1 LPKGKTIMATKS
13 TPKSTLRRWEES
25 IENKVASWLPQ
36 SRATGGI
43 RSPHFWIITALIA
56 LLTFVYYV
64 AQTPLVSIPPF
75 NSNFFTT
82 VHDLH
87 RTLFL
92 IPIIYAAW
100 VFRVRGS
107 LITSLIFLGV
117 VLPRALLFSPYPE
130 AIVRSLLFVAVAA
143 FISLF
148 IATQLNRIE
157 EGKKVRTELNISS
170 QVLSEY
176 AQRLGAMIAI
186 SSVTSQSLEIQ
197 RVLDTVA
204 DKVSE
209 VMDLET
215 VIIFLLNDESQE
227 LEFKTG
233 LGVSEDFVKGFKG
246 LKVGEGFHGQ
256 VAQTG
261 EPLLIDYAFQ
271 VPWLTRELERREG
284 IGAGLI
290 VPLKAKGK
298 VLGTLSVAPHGS
310 RQFVDE
316 EVKLLT
322 TIAGQIAIAIEN
334 AQLYEEAHLAAQLA
348 LASER
353 RYREIFE
360 GASDAIWIHDLDG
373 NIIAANEAVEKLTG
387 YSLQELLKMNVKSF
401 LSEEGLD
408 LARQIR
414 RKLLRGETVEQHYEQ
429 RLIKKDG
436 TQRILSLTSSLVLED
451 GKPWA
456 FQHIARDVTAEKEM
470 QDNLRT
476 AYQKLSEYTQR
487 LKENQEQLIQAEKL
501 TSLGQMAASIAHE
514 VNNPL
519 SGVLVYTQLLARRLR
534 SDKLTKDVALENLA
548 KMEAELNRSTKLIRN
563 LLDFARQSPPTLWEV
578 DINEIVSRASDLAA
592 HSAELQHIQVIK
604 DLSSAIPKIVADFD
618 QLQQVFLNLIINAI
632 QAMPEG
638 GKLTIRTSIDNN
650 QQVKIDVQDTG
661 YGIPPEN
668 MSKLFTPFFSTKGK
682 KGVGL
687 GLAVSYGIVQRHHG
701 RMEVQSKVREG
712 TTFTIYLPLK
722 HEEGKEQPPG
732 SSSEEEPARTK
743 T

>member
-1 LPKGKTIMATKS
+1 LLREETIMTTKS
-13 TPKSTLRRWEES
+13 TSKSTLRRWEES
-25 IENKVASWLPQ
+25 IEGKVANWLPQ
-36 SRATGGI
+36 SKATEGV
-43 RSPHFWIITALIA
+43 RSPHFWIITALLA
-56 LLTFVYYV
+56 LLTFIYYV
-64 AQTPLVSIPPF
+64 EQTPLVSIPPF
-75 NSNFFTT
+75 NNSFFTT
-82 VHDLH
+82 IHDLH

-92 IPIIYAAW
+92 IPMIYAASL
-100 VFRVRGS
+100 FRIRGS
-107 LITSLIFLGV
+107 LITSFIFLCV

-130 AIVRSLLFVAVAA
+130 AIVRSLLFVALAA

-157 EGKKVRTELNISS
+157 DERKVRTELNIAS

-197 RVLDTVA
+197 HVLDIAA
-204 DKVSE
+204 DKVRE
-209 VMDLET
+209 VMDLEI

-233 LGVSEDFVKGFKG
+233 RGVSEDFVNGFTG

-261 EPLLIDYAFQ
+261 EPLLIDYASQ
-271 VPWLTRELERREG
+271 VPWLTRELRRREG

-298 VLGTLSVAPHGS
+298 VLGTLSVTPHGS

-322 TIAGQIAIAIEN
+322 TIAGQIAIAIES
-334 AQLYEEAHLAAQLA
+334 ARLYEKAHLAAQQA

-360 GASDAIWIHDLDG
+360 GANDAIWIHDLDG
-373 NIIAANEAVEKLTG
+373 NIIAANKASEKLTG
-387 YSLQELLKMNVKSF
+387 YSLEGLLKMNVKSF
-401 LSEEGLD
+401 LSAGSLD
-408 LARQIR
+408 LAEQIR
-414 RKLLRGETVEQHYEQ
+414 HKLFRGETVEQPYEQ
-429 RLIKKDG
+429 RLIRKDG
-436 TQRILSLTSSLVLED
+436 TERILKLTTSLITED
-451 GKPWA
+451 GKPRSL
-456 FQHIARDVTAEKEM
+456 QHIARDVTAEKEM
-470 QDNLRT
+470 QDNLSA

-519 SGVLVYTQLLARRLR
+519 SGVLVYTQLLTKRLR
-534 SDKLTKDVALENLA
+534 SDKLTKDVALENLS

-578 DINEIVSRASDLAA
+578 DINEIVSRAFDLAA
-592 HSAELQHIQVIK
+592 HSAELQHIQVTK
-604 DLSSAIPKIVADFD
+604 ELSPAIPKVVADFD
-618 QLQQVFLNLIINAI
+618 QLQQVCLNLIINAV

-638 GKLTIRTSIDNN
+638 GTLTIRTSIDNN
-650 QQVKIDVQDTG
+650 RQVKIEVQDTG
-661 YGIPPEN
+661 CGISPEN

-687 GLAVSYGIVQRHHG
+687 GLAVAYGIVQRHHG
-701 RMEVQSKVREG
+701 RIEVQSKVGKG
-712 TTFTIYLPLK
+712 TTFTIYLPLNY
-722 HEEGKEQPPG
+722 EEGKEQPLG
-732 SSSEEEPARTK
+732 SSLEGEPARTK

>member
-1 LPKGKTIMATKS
+1 MITES

-25 IENKVASWLPQ
+25 IESKVASWLPQ
-36 SRATGGI
+36 SRATEGVG
-43 RSPHFWIITALIA
+43 SPHFWIITALLA

-64 AQTPLVSIPPF
+64 AQTPLVNVPPF
-75 NSNFFTT
+75 NSSFFTT

-107 LITSLIFLGV
+107 LITSFVFLCV

-130 AIVRSLLFVAVAA
+130 AIARSLLFVAVAA

-157 EGKKVRTELNISS
+157 EGKKVRTELNIAS
-170 QVLSEY
+170 QMLSEY
-176 AQRLGAMIAI
+176 AQRLGAIIAI

-197 RVLDTVA
+197 HVLDTAA
-204 DKVSE
+204 DKVRE
-209 VMDLET
+209 VMDLEI

-227 LEFKTG
+227 LELKTCR
-233 LGVSEDFVKGFKG
+233 GVSEDFVKGFRG
-246 LKVGEGFHGQ
+246 LKVSESFHGQ
-256 VAQTG
+256 VARTG
-261 EPLLIDYAFQ
+261 EPLIIDYASRI
-271 VPWLTRELERREG
+271 PWLTRELERREG

-298 VLGTLSVAPHGS
+298 VLGTLSVVPHGS

-322 TIAGQIAIAIEN
+322 TIAGQIAIAIES
-334 AQLYEEAHLAAQLA
+334 AGLYEKARLAAQQA

-360 GASDAIWIHDLDG
+360 SANDAIWIHDIDG
-373 NIIAANEAVEKLTG
+373 NIIAANKASEKLTG
-387 YSLQELLKMNVKSF
+387 YSLEDLLKMNVKGF
-401 LSEEGLD
+401 LSVESLD
-408 LARQIR
+408 LAGRIR
-414 RKLLRGETVEQHYEQ
+414 HKLFQGEIVEQPYEQ
-429 RLIKKDG
+429 RLIRKDG
-436 TQRILSLTSSLVLED
+436 TERILKLTTSLIAED
-451 GKPWA
+451 GKPRSL
-456 FQHIARDVTAEKEM
+456 QHIARDVTAEKEM
-470 QDNLRT
+470 QDNLSA

-519 SGVLVYTQLLARRLR
+519 SGVLVYTQLLTRRLR
-534 SDKLTKDVALENLA
+534 TDKLTKDVALENLS

-592 HSAELQHIQVIK
+592 HSAELQHVQVTK
-604 DLSSAIPKIVADFD
+604 ELYPAIPKIVADFD
-618 QLQQVFLNLIINAI
+618 QLQQVFLNLMINAI
-632 QAMPEG
+632 QAMSEG
-638 GKLTIRTSIDNN
+638 GKLTICTSIDNN
-650 QQVKIDVQDTG
+650 QQVKIEVQDTG
-661 YGIPPEN
+661 CGIPAEN

-687 GLAVSYGIVQRHHG
+687 GLAVSYGIVQHHHG
-701 RMEVQSKVREG
+701 RIEVQSKVGEG
-712 TTFTIYLPLK
+712 TTFTVYLPLNY
-722 HEEGKEQPPG
+722 EEGKGQPPD
-732 SSSEEEPARTK
+732 SSSEAEPAKKET
-743 T
+743 

>member
-1 LPKGKTIMATKS
+1 MTTKS

-25 IENKVASWLPQ
+25 IEGKVANWLPQ
-36 SRATGGI
+36 SKATGGV
-43 RSPHFWIITALIA
+43 RSPHFWIITALLA
-56 LLTFVYYV
+56 LLTFIYYV
-64 AQTPLVSIPPF
+64 EQTPLVNIPPF
-75 NSNFFTT
+75 NHSFFTT

-92 IPIIYAAW
+92 IPIIYAAS

-107 LITSLIFLGV
+107 LITSLVFLCV
-117 VLPRALLFSPYPE
+117 VLPRALLFSPYAD
-130 AIVRSLLFVAVAA
+130 AIVRPLLFVVLAA
-143 FISLF
+143 FISLL
-148 IATQLNRIE
+148 IATQFNRIE
-157 EGKKVRTELNISS
+157 EGRKVRTELNIAS

-176 AQRLGAMIAI
+176 AQRLGAIIAI

-197 RVLDTVA
+197 HVLDTAA
-204 DKVSE
+204 DKVRE
-209 VMDLET
+209 VMDLESI
-215 VIIFLLNDESQE
+215 IIFLLNDESQE
-227 LEFKTG
+227 LELKTCR
-233 LGVSEDFVKGFKG
+233 GVSEDFVKGFRG

-261 EPLLIDYAFQ
+261 EPLLMDYASQ

-290 VPLKAKGK
+290 VPLKTKGK

-310 RQFVDE
+310 KQFVDE

-322 TIAGQIAIAIEN
+322 TIAGQIAIATES
-334 AQLYEEAHLAAQLA
+334 ARLYEEAHLAAQQA

-360 GASDAIWIHDLDG
+360 SANDAIWIHDLDG
-373 NIIAANEAVEKLTG
+373 NIIAANNASEKLTG
-387 YSLQELLKMNVKSF
+387 YNLEGLLKMNVKNF
-401 LSEEGLD
+401 LSAGSLD
-408 LARQIR
+408 LAEQIR
-414 RKLLRGETVEQHYEQ
+414 HKLFRGETVEQPYEQ
-429 RLIKKDG
+429 RLIRKDG
-436 TQRILSLTSSLVLED
+436 TGRILKLTTSLIKED
-451 GKPWA
+451 GKSKSL
-456 FQHIARDVTAEKEM
+456 QHIARDVTAEKEM
-470 QDNLRT
+470 QDNLSA
-476 AYQKLSEYTQR
+476 AYRKLSEYTQR

-519 SGVLVYTQLLARRLR
+519 SGVLVYTQLLTKRLR
-534 SDKLTKDVALENLA
+534 SDKLTKDVALENLS

-563 LLDFARQSPPTLWEV
+563 LLDFARQSPPTLWGV
-578 DINEIVSRASDLAA
+578 DINEIVNRASDLAA
-592 HSAELQHIQVIK
+592 HSAELQHIQVTK
-604 DLSSAIPKIVADFD
+604 ELNPAIPKIVADFD
-618 QLQQVFLNLIINAI
+618 QLQQVCLNLVINAI
-632 QAMPEG
+632 QAMSEG
-638 GKLTIRTSIDNN
+638 GKLTIRTSIDDNR
-650 QQVKIDVQDTG
+650 QVKIEVQDTG
-661 YGIPPEN
+661 CGIPPEN

-701 RMEVQSKVREG
+701 RIEVQSKVGEG

-722 HEEGKEQPPG
+722 DEEGRGQPTD
-732 SSSEEEPARTK
+732 SSREGEPTRTK

>member
-1 LPKGKTIMATKS
+1 MTTKS
-13 TPKSTLRRWEES
+13 TSRSALRRWEES
-25 IENKVASWLPQ
+25 IEGKVAKWLPQ
-36 SRATGGI
+36 RKATEGM
-43 RSPHFWIITALIA
+43 RSPHFWIITALLA
-56 LLTFVYYV
+56 FLTFIYYV
-64 AQTPLVSIPPF
+64 EQTPLVNTPPF
-75 NSNFFTT
+75 NSSFFTT

-87 RTLFL
+87 RTLLL
-92 IPIIYAAW
+92 IPIIYAAS

-107 LITSLIFLGV
+107 LITSLVFLCV
-117 VLPRALLFSPYPE
+117 ILPRALLFSPYPE
-130 AIVRSLLFVAVAA
+130 AIARSLLFVALAA

-157 EGKKVRTELNISS
+157 EARKVRSELDIAS

-197 RVLDTVA
+197 HVLDTAA
-204 DKVSE
+204 DKVRE

-227 LEFKTG
+227 LELKTWR
-233 LGVSEDFVKGFKG
+233 GVSEDFVNDFRG
-246 LKVGEGFHGQ
+246 LKMGEGFHGQ

-261 EPLLIDYAFQ
+261 EPLLIDYASQ
-271 VPWLTRELERREG
+271 VPWLTRELEKREG
-284 IGAGLI
+284 IGGGLI

-298 VLGTLSVAPHGS
+298 VLGTISVSPRGS

-322 TIAGQIAIAIEN
+322 TVAGQIAIAIES
-334 AQLYEEAHLAAQLA
+334 ARLYEEARLAAQQA
-348 LASER
+348 LASEG

-360 GASDAIWIHDLDG
+360 GANDAIWIHDLDG
-373 NIIAANEAVEKLTG
+373 SIVAANKASEKLTG
-387 YSLQELLKMNVKSF
+387 HRLEDLLKMNVKNL
-401 LSEEGLD
+401 LSTGSLD
-408 LARQIR
+408 LAEQIGH
-414 RKLLRGETVEQHYEQ
+414 KLLHGETVEQPYEQ
-429 RLIKKDG
+429 RLIRKDG
-436 TQRILSLTSSLVLED
+436 TERILKLTTSLITED
-451 GKPWA
+451 GKSTSL
-456 FQHIARDVTAEKEM
+456 QHIARDVTAEKEM
-470 QDNLRT
+470 QDNLST

-519 SGVLVYTQLLARRLR
+519 SGVLVYTQLLAKRLR
-534 SDKLTKDVALENLA
+534 GDKLTKDVALENLA

-578 DINEIVSRASDLAA
+578 DVNEVIGRASDLAA
-592 HSAELQHIQVIK
+592 HSAELQHIQVTQE
-604 DLSSAIPKIVADFD
+604 LSTAIPKIVADFD
-618 QLQQVFLNLIINAI
+618 QLQQVCLNLIINAI

-638 GKLTIRTSIDNN
+638 GKLTIRTSIDGNG
-650 QQVKIDVQDTG
+650 QVKIEVQDTG
-661 YGIPPEN
+661 CGIPPEN

-687 GLAVSYGIVQRHHG
+687 GLAVAYGIVQRHHG
-701 RMEVQSKVREG
+701 GIEVQSKLGEG
-712 TTFTIYLPLK
+712 TTFTIYLPLNYEK
-722 HEEGKEQPPG
+722 DKGQPFGSGLEG
-732 SSSEEEPARTK
+732 EPTGTK

>member
-1 LPKGKTIMATKS
+1 MATKS

-25 IENKVASWLPQ
+25 IEGKVANWLPQ
-36 SRATGGI
+36 SRATEGV
-43 RSPHFWIITALIA
+43 RSPHLWIITALLA

-75 NSNFFTT
+75 NSSFFTT

-107 LITSLIFLGV
+107 LITSFAFLCV

-157 EGKKVRTELNISS
+157 EGKKVRTELNIAS

-197 RVLDTVA
+197 HVLDTAA
-204 DKVSE
+204 DKVRE

-227 LEFKTG
+227 LELKTCR
-233 LGVSEDFVKGFKG
+233 GVSEDFVKGFRG

-261 EPLLIDYAFQ
+261 EPLLVDYASQ
-271 VPWLTRELERREG
+271 IPWLTRELERREG

-322 TIAGQIAIAIEN
+322 TIAGQIAIAIES
-334 AQLYEEAHLAAQLA
+334 ARLYEEAHLAAQQA

-360 GASDAIWIHDLDG
+360 SANDAIWIHDLDG
-373 NIIAANEAVEKLTG
+373 NIIAANKASEKLTG
-387 YSLQELLKMNVKSF
+387 YSLEDLLKMNVKNF
-401 LSEEGLD
+401 LSAGSLD
-408 LARQIR
+408 LAGQIGH
-414 RKLLRGETVEQHYEQ
+414 KLLRGETVEQPYEQ
-429 RLIKKDG
+429 HLTRKDG
-436 TQRILSLTSSLVLED
+436 IERILKVTTSLITED
-451 GKPWA
+451 GKSKSL
-456 FQHIARDVTAEKEM
+456 QHIARDVTAEKEM
-470 QDNLRT
+470 QDNLSA

-519 SGVLVYTQLLARRLR
+519 SGVLVYTQLLTRRLR

-578 DINEIVSRASDLAA
+578 DINEIVSRAFDLAA
-592 HSAELQHIQVIK
+592 HSAELQHIQVTK
-604 DLSSAIPKIVADFD
+604 ELSPAIPKIVADFD
-618 QLQQVFLNLIINAI
+618 QLQQVCLNLIINAI

-638 GKLTIRTSIDNN
+638 GKLTIRTSIDNDR
-650 QQVKIDVQDTG
+650 QVKIEVQDTG
-661 YGIPPEN
+661 CGISPEN

-687 GLAVSYGIVQRHHG
+687 GLAVAYGIVQRHHG
-701 RMEVQSKVREG
+701 RIEVQSKVGEG
-712 TTFTIYLPLK
+712 TTFTIYLPLNY
-722 HEEGKEQPPG
+722 EEGKAQPLG
-732 SSSEEEPARTK
+732 SSSEGEPTK
-743 T
+743 TKT

>member
-1 LPKGKTIMATKS
+1 MTTKS
-13 TPKSTLRRWEES
+13 TSRSALRRWEES
-25 IENKVASWLPQ
+25 IEGKVAKWLPQ
-36 SRATGGI
+36 SRATEGM
-43 RSPHFWIITALIA
+43 RSPRFWIITALLA
-56 LLTFVYYV
+56 FLTFIYYV
-64 AQTPLVSIPPF
+64 EQTPLVNTPPF
-75 NSNFFTT
+75 NSSFFTT

-92 IPIIYAAW
+92 IPIIYAAS

-107 LITSLIFLGV
+107 LITSLVFLCV
-117 VLPRALLFSPYPE
+117 ILPRALLFSPYPE
-130 AIVRSLLFVAVAA
+130 AIVRSLLFVALAA

-157 EGKKVRTELNISS
+157 EARKVRSELDIAS

-197 RVLDTVA
+197 HVLDTAA
-204 DKVSE
+204 DKVRE

-227 LEFKTG
+227 LELKTWR
-233 LGVSEDFVKGFKG
+233 GVSEDFVNDFRG
-246 LKVGEGFHGQ
+246 LKMGEGFHGQ

-261 EPLLIDYAFQ
+261 EPLLIDYASQ
-271 VPWLTRELERREG
+271 VPWLTRELEKREG
-284 IGAGLI
+284 IGGGLI

-298 VLGTLSVAPHGS
+298 VLGTISVAPRGS

-322 TIAGQIAIAIEN
+322 TVAGQIAIAIES
-334 AQLYEEAHLAAQLA
+334 ARLYEEARLAAQQA

-360 GASDAIWIHDLDG
+360 GANDAIWIHDLDG
-373 NIIAANEAVEKLTG
+373 NIIAANKASEKLTG
-387 YSLQELLKMNVKSF
+387 HSLEDLLRMNMTNL
-401 LSEEGLD
+401 LSAGSLD
-408 LARQIR
+408 LAEQIGH
-414 RKLLRGETVEQHYEQ
+414 KLLHGETVEQPYEQ
-429 RLIKKDG
+429 RLIRKDG
-436 TQRILSLTSSLVLED
+436 TERILKLTTSLITEDDKSKSL
-451 GKPWA
+451 
-456 FQHIARDVTAEKEM
+456 QHIARDVTAEKEM
-470 QDNLRT
+470 QDNLSA
-476 AYQKLSEYTQR
+476 AYQKLSEYTER

-534 SDKLTKDVALENLA
+534 GDKLTKDVALENLA

-578 DINEIVSRASDLAA
+578 DVNEVIGRASDLAA
-592 HSAELQHIQVIK
+592 HSAELQHIQVTQE
-604 DLSSAIPKIVADFD
+604 LSTAIPKIVADFD
-618 QLQQVFLNLIINAI
+618 QLQQVCLNLIINAI

-650 QQVKIDVQDTG
+650 GQVKIEVQDTG
-661 YGIPPEN
+661 CGIPPEN

-687 GLAVSYGIVQRHHG
+687 GLAVAYGIVQRHHG
-701 RMEVQSKVREG
+701 RIEVQSKVGEG
-712 TTFTIYLPLK
+712 TTFTIYLPLNYEK
-722 HEEGKEQPPG
+722 DKGQPLDSGSEG
-732 SSSEEEPARTK
+732 EPAKTK
-743 T
+743 I

>member
-1 LPKGKTIMATKS
+1 MTTKS
-13 TPKSTLRRWEES
+13 IPKSTLRRWEES
-25 IENKVASWLPQ
+25 IEGKVANWLPQ
-36 SRATGGI
+36 SKATEGVW
-43 RSPHFWIITALIA
+43 SPHFWIITALLA
-56 LLTFVYYV
+56 LLTFIYYV
-64 AQTPLVSIPPF
+64 EQTPLVGIPPF
-75 NSNFFTT
+75 NHSFFTT

-92 IPIIYAAW
+92 IPIIYASS

-107 LITSLIFLGV
+107 LITSFVFLCV

-130 AIVRSLLFVAVAA
+130 AIVRPLLFVTLAA

-148 IATQLNRIE
+148 IATQLNRIDE
-157 EGKKVRTELNISS
+157 ERKVRTELNIAS

-186 SSVTSQSLEIQ
+186 SNVTSQSLEIQ
-197 RVLDTVA
+197 HVLDTAA
-204 DKVSE
+204 DKVRE

-227 LEFKTG
+227 LELKTCR
-233 LGVSEDFVKGFKG
+233 GVSEDFANGFTG

-256 VAQTG
+256 VVQSG
-261 EPLLIDYAFQ
+261 EPLLIDYASQ
-271 VPWLTRELERREG
+271 TPGLTRELERREG
-284 IGAGLI
+284 IGAVLI

-310 RQFVDE
+310 RQFADE

-322 TIAGQIAIAIEN
+322 TIAGQIAIAIES
-334 AQLYEEAHLAAQLA
+334 ARLYEKAHLAAQQA

-360 GASDAIWIHDLDG
+360 SANDAIWIHDLDG
-373 NIIAANEAVEKLTG
+373 NIIAANKASEKLTG
-387 YSLQELLKMNVKSF
+387 YNLEDLLKMNVKSF
-401 LSEEGLD
+401 LSAGSLD
-408 LARQIR
+408 LAGQIR
-414 RKLLRGETVEQHYEQ
+414 HKLFHGETVEQPYEQ
-429 RLIKKDG
+429 RLIRKDG
-436 TQRILSLTSSLVLED
+436 TERILKLTTSLIMED
-451 GKPWA
+451 GKPKSL
-456 FQHIARDVTAEKEM
+456 QHIARDVTAEKEM
-470 QDNLRT
+470 QDNLSA

-519 SGVLVYTQLLARRLR
+519 SGVLVYTQLLTKRLR
-534 SDKLTKDVALENLA
+534 SDKLTKDVALENLS

-578 DINEIVSRASDLAA
+578 DINEIVSRAFDLAA
-592 HSAELQHIQVIK
+592 HSAELQHIQVTK
-604 DLSSAIPKIVADFD
+604 ELSPAVPKVVADFD
-618 QLQQVFLNLIINAI
+618 QLQQVCLNLIINAI

-638 GKLTIRTSIDNN
+638 GKLTIRTSIDNDR
-650 QQVKIDVQDTG
+650 QVKIEIQDTG
-661 YGIPPEN
+661 CGISPEN

-687 GLAVSYGIVQRHHG
+687 GLAVAYGIVQRHHG
-701 RMEVQSKVREG
+701 RIEVQSKVGEG
-712 TTFTIYLPLK
+712 TTFTIYLPLNY
-722 HEEGKEQPPG
+722 EEGKGQPLG
-732 SSSEEEPARTK
+732 SSLEVEPAKTK